1 MKTTDSL
8 ISKPGLTLCWWWA
21 ILAIYTYGKS
31 TLEDASYNGLS
42 LIYASELEAK
52 TL

>member
-1 MKTTDSL
+1 MMGHL
-8 ISKPGLTLCWWWA
+8 E
-21 ILAIYTYGKS
+21 IYTYGKS

-42 LIYASELEAK
+42 LIYASELEAE